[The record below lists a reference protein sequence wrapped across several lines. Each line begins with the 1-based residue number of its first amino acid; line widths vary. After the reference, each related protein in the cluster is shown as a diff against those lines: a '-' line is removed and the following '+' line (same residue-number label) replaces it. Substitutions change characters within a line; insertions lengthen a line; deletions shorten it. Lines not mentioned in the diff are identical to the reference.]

1 MISSIESCWAEYSY
15 NNVYEYC
22 YIVLQA
28 PVQESAFLTNGEVV
42 SCHIDLGRELSIM
55 HGILKE
61 HIHKL
66 SNVRPPAA

>member
-1 MISSIESCWAEYSY
+1 M
-15 NNVYEYC
+15 
-22 YIVLQA
+22 
-28 PVQESAFLTNGEVV
+28 QESALLMNGEVI

-66 SNVRPPAA
+66 SNVSKTWLVKMLC

>member
-1 MISSIESCWAEYSY
+1 M
-15 NNVYEYC
+15 
-22 YIVLQA
+22 
-28 PVQESAFLTNGEVV
+28 QESAFLTNSEVV

-66 SNVRPPAA
+66 SNVRSSLADAIYSVCYCSTLLGCFSSFTKFG

>member
-1 MISSIESCWAEYSY
+1 MH
-15 NNVYEYC
+15 
-22 YIVLQA
+22 
-28 PVQESAFLTNGEVV
+28 ESAFQTNGEVI

-66 SNVRPPAA
+66 SNVRRLANATVYYYSVLSS

>member
-1 MISSIESCWAEYSY
+1 MSESSLMNA
-15 NNVYEYC
+15 
-22 YIVLQA
+22 
-28 PVQESAFLTNGEVV
+28 EVV

-66 SNVRPPAA
+66 SNVSKINFGVATKQCIIVCSKCCRIH